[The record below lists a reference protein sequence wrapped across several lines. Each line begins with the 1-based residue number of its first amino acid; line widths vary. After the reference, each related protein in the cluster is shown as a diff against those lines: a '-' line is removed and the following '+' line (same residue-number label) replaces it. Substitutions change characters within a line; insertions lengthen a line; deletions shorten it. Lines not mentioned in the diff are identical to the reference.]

1 MSDYDALV
9 NPSNTSIPPFR
20 EDIADLPPFTDLP
33 AVYDVLMTSEMREKG
48 FSPCWGM
55 GAWAP
60 DVGEW
65 IFSKNECN
73 YLAGP
78 NSFYDLKSEF
88 RAKYPGKGICVKT
101 AGRQICK
108 RDIVEKQVPEGTQG
122 SYFRD
127 RKYFERQQPEYRFLR
142 ARNGLWGNYCN
153 NWRGDDWS
161 VLDESCRERTVE
173 KTVRE
178 WFKKVLSDKEVCR
191 ETTQFAYSWECATK
205 AIFGQDR
212 RRDMAA
218 LEAANLEEASRK
230 EREEFVLKNLTSCY
244 YAGTTAIDG
253 MSLIYT
259 REECEDVLLGTFI
272 EGKCVDPFNKP
283 IAAGGTGCADIEAIT
298 TYKNNKEKISVEALA
313 KDPNYKK
320 GAVAFADVIPQALR
334 DRLSN
339 FWYRSGDAFN
349 SVRQA
354 EEYLRYNLGTTDE
367 DIQNYKN
374 LHPELVLWT
383 PPPPPPTADE
393 IAEKRIAEMKKVY
406 PGLYER
412 TTRLREPRKQFKYM
426 PNLISFDSNN
436 KKIGDGVMGHELDAD
451 EEALYQELKSM
462 TKDQII
468 SRGGLVKYFGLFPD
482 FGGPDPFKY
491 ESRAQ
496 VNKDA
501 FFGNPSTCELLGD
514 ENTTQL
520 VWGVAKP
527 ICLGRI
533 MPIPGSYNGGE
544 RAPRLNTL
552 FFEYPFSSDK
562 VQGPDGEERGI
573 YGVPGNYSY
582 EFYYR
587 LHSQRLFVSEM
598 ELQDY
603 NKRNNIVKLPPP
615 PEPAPVITPPP
626 PTPLEEAKALLKPY
640 IETPPVRPPGPPQTD
655 EEYLRQAE
663 RQLNNLDKA
672 TNDFTYY
679 AVVGVIGI
687 AAYFLVK

>member
-1 MSDYDALV
+1 MSDFDMLV
-9 NPSNTSIPPFR
+9 NPSNTEIPAFR
-20 EDIADLPPFTDLP
+20 ADIADLPPFTDLP
-33 AVYDVLMTSEMREKG
+33 AVYDVLRTSEMREKG

-55 GAWAP
+55 GEWAA

-65 IFSKNECN
+65 LFTERECT

-78 NSFYDLKSEF
+78 NSIHSIKGGDPYYKE
-88 RAKYPGKGICVKT
+88 KYPGKYICVRT
-101 AGRQICK
+101 HGRQVCK

-127 RKYFERQQPEYRFLR
+127 RNYYERQFPEYRFLR
-142 ARNGLWGNYCN
+142 ARNGIYANYCN

-161 VLDESCRERTVE
+161 VLDESCPERTVT

-178 WFKKVLSDKEVCR
+178 WFKKVLSEPVCR

-205 AIFGQDR
+205 AIYGQDR

-230 EREEFVLKNLTSCY
+230 EREDFVLKNLTSCY
-244 YAGTTAIDG
+244 YKGTTAIDG

-259 REECEDVLLGTFI
+259 KEECEDVLLGTFV

-283 IAAGGTGCADIEAIT
+283 ISAGGGGCTDLEFIKS
-298 TYKNNKEKISVEALA
+298 YKSNKEKVAIEALA
-313 KDPNYKK
+313 KDPNFKK
-320 GAVAFADVIPQALR
+320 GGVFFADVIPQAIR
-334 DRLSN
+334 DKVSN
-339 FWYRSGDAFN
+339 FWYRPGEGFN
-349 SVRQA
+349 TVRQV
-354 EEYLRYNLGTTDE
+354 EEYLKYNLATTDE

-383 PPPPPPTADE
+383 PPPPPPTVDE
-393 IAEKRIAEMKKVY
+393 IAEKRIADMKKVF

-412 TTRLREPRKQFKYM
+412 TTRLREPRKPFKFM
-426 PNLISFDSNN
+426 PDLIKYSDTG
-436 KKIGDGVMGHELDAD
+436 KIEGTGTYGHELDAD

-468 SRGGLVKYFGLFPD
+468 ARGGLVKYFDVFPD
-482 FGGPDPFKY
+482 FGGPDIGKW

-496 VNKDA
+496 VNYSA
-501 FFGNPSTCELLGD
+501 FMGNPSTCELLGN
-514 ENTTQL
+514 ENTT
-520 VWGVAKP
+520 VMNWGVPQAR
-527 ICLGRI
+527 CLGRV
-533 MPIPGSYNGGE
+533 MPMPTGGQ
-544 RAPRLNTL
+544 RAPL
-552 FFEYPFSSDK
+552 FSELFLDYYGARFITG
-562 VQGPDGEERGI
+562 GPDGDELGV
-573 YGVPGNYSY
+573 YGVPGNYSFEY
-582 EFYYR
+582 YYR
-587 LHSQRLFVSEM
+587 LKSQRLFVSET

-615 PEPAPVITPPP
+615 PEPAPVIIPPP
-626 PTPLEEAKALLKPY
+626 LTPVEEAKALLKPY
-640 IETPPVRPPGPPQTD
+640 IETAPVRPPGPPRTD

-663 RQLNNLDKA
+663 QQLNNLDKT
-672 TNDFTYY
+672 TNDYSYY

>member
-1 MSDYDALV
+1 MSDWDALV
-9 NPSNTSIPPFR
+9 NPSNTEIPPFTA
-20 EDIADLPPFTDLP
+20 DIADLPPFTDLP
-33 AVYDVLMTSEMREKG
+33 AVYDVLRTSEMREKG

-55 GAWAP
+55 GEWAA

-101 AGRQICK
+101 AGRQNCK
-108 RDIVEKQVPEGTQG
+108 REIIEKQVEEGTQG

-127 RKYFERQQPEYRFLR
+127 REYYERQYPEYRFLR
-142 ARNGLWGNYCN
+142 ARNGIHANYCN

-161 VLDESCRERTVE
+161 VLDEVCPERTVK

-178 WFKKVLSDKEVCR
+178 WFKKVLTDKEVCR

-212 RRDMAA
+212 RRDMTA

-230 EREEFVLKNLTSCY
+230 EKEEFVLKNLTSCY
-244 YAGTTAIDG
+244 YKGTTAIDG

-259 REECEDVLLGTFI
+259 KEECEDVLLGTFV

-283 IAAGGTGCADIEAIT
+283 ISAGGGGCTDLEFISS
-298 TYKNNKEKISVEALA
+298 YRNNKEKVAVEALA
-313 KDPNYKK
+313 KDPNFKK
-320 GAVAFADVIPQALR
+320 GGVFFADVIPQALR
-334 DRLSN
+334 DKVSN
-339 FWYRSGDAFN
+339 FWYRSGEGFN
-349 SVRQA
+349 NVRQV
-354 EEYLRYNLGTTDE
+354 EEYLKYNLATTDE

-374 LHPELVLWT
+374 SHPELVLWT

-393 IAEKRIAEMKKVY
+393 IAEKRIADMKKVS

-412 TTRLREPRKQFKYM
+412 TTRLREPRKPFKFM
-426 PNLISFDSNN
+426 PDLIKYSDN
-436 KKIGDGVMGHELDAD
+436 GVKEGMGTYGHDLDAN

-468 SRGGLVKYFGLFPD
+468 ARGGLVKFFGILPD
-482 FGGPDPFKY
+482 FGGPDITKY
-491 ESRAQ
+491 ESRAY
-496 VNKDA
+496 VNYST
-501 FFGNPSTCELLGD
+501 FMGNPSTCELFGN
-514 ENTTQL
+514 ENTT
-520 VWGVAKP
+520 VMNWGVP
-527 ICLGRI
+527 QPRCLGRV
-533 MPIPGSYNGGE
+533 MPTPVGE
-544 RAPRLNTL
+544 TRAPL
-552 FFEYPFSSDK
+552 FPQQILIDYYGARFITG
-562 VQGPDGEERGI
+562 GPDGDEFGV
-573 YGVPGNYSY
+573 YGVPGNYSFEY
-582 EFYYR
+582 YYR
-587 LHSQRLFVSEM
+587 LKSQRLFVSEQ

-615 PEPAPVITPPP
+615 PEPTPIIQPPP
-626 PTPLEEAKALLKPY
+626 LTPVEEAKKLLESYVEPA
-640 IETPPVRPPGPPQTD
+640 PVRPPGPPQTD
-655 EEYLRQAE
+655 EEYFRQAE
-663 RQLNNLDKA
+663 QQYNNLDKA
-672 TNDFTYY
+672 TNDYTYY